1 MHRSPRDL
9 HADTTAAGAS
19 LPGSAPAPGWVS
31 SLPNRGRVA
40 LPPDVLELLGFTR
53 PPWMRDAA
61 CREHPEV
68 DFYAPRDA
76 EKARA
81 TCARCLVTDECL
93 TFALANGEAGVWG
106 GTDEAER
113 RDRRKRAA

>member
-1 MHRSPRDL
+1 M
-9 HADTTAAGAS
+9 
-19 LPGSAPAPGWVS
+19 PG
-31 SLPNRGRVA
+31 RERVA

-53 PPWMRDAA
+53 PPWMRDGL

-68 DFYAPRDA
+68 DFYAQRNA

-81 TCARCLVTDECL
+81 ICARCLVTDECL
-93 TFALANGEAGVWG
+93 DHALANREEGVWG

-113 RDRRKRAA
+113 RAVRKRAA